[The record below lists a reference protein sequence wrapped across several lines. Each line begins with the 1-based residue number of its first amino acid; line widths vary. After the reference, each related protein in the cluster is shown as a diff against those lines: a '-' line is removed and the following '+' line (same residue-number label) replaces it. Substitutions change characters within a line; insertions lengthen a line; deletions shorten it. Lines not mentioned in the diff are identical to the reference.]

1 MDRTSVTDLRGH
13 TAAPGRSAGGVDHD
27 ERTRTATHSHAH
39 PLGPQPQRRDAR
51 AAAAR
56 GATTTMPVARG
67 APAPHPESGLP
78 VGCSHPR
85 PASGC
90 LQWTDDYSACA
101 VGRSLKLRSPRGARL
116 RSAAPCSYRVVRP
129 GIPSCSPVPLRR
141 PEGEDPADP
150 IEIHGRIQAGPHP
163 APGDDQFSPWYGISD
178 SLHATAV
185 HPFVQA
191 LQSCAWTAV
200 LFA

>member
-1 MDRTSVTDLRGH
+1 MDRTSVIDLRGH

-101 VGRSLKLRSPRGARL
+101 VGRSIKLRSPRGRG
-116 RSAAPCSYRVVRP
+116 SGVPAPCSYRVVRP
-129 GIPSCSPVPLRR
+129 RDPL
-141 PEGEDPADP
+141 
-150 IEIHGRIQAGPHP
+150 
-163 APGDDQFSPWYGISD
+163 
-178 SLHATAV
+178 
-185 HPFVQA
+185 
-191 LQSCAWTAV
+191 V
-200 LFA
+200 LPCPPPPP